1 MLLRPECYRVIIL
14 GVGKFNQANPSDNF
28 YNGDL
33 NDLKSTCVSQI
44 SAASVSNSPF
54 AVGHYGSLLVVS
66 TGTQYSFQI
75 VVDSSGEKTYIRH
88 RYINSWTAWKE
99 L

>member
-1 MLLRPECYRVIIL
+1 MFTHVNIL
-14 GVGKFNQANPSDNF
+14 GVGKFKQANPNDNF
-28 YNGDL
+28 YEGDL

-44 SAASVSNSPF
+44 SASSVSNSPYN
-54 AVGHYGSLLVVS
+54 AGHYGSLLVVS

-75 VVDSSGEKTYIRH
+75 LVDTDNETTYIRH
-88 RYINSWTAWKE
+88 CYINSWTAWKA